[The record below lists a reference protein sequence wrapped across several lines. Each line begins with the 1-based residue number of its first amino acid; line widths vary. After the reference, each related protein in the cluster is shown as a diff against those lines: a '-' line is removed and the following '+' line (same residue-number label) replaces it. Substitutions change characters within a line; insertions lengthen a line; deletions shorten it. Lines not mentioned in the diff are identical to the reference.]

1 MLADSEDLSA
11 SLVLVDEH
19 TLETRWDESLN
30 IGGQNITYDFLLESG
45 RFIDIAVNGTRAV
58 IAVLPLIQC
67 LNIPGIQN
75 GSLFRK
81 NVRQALSKTT
91 KVNKEITQS
100 LRKSQGEFFFL
111 HNGITA
117 ICSSLAVNE
126 GVLHVEGLSVVNGC
140 QSEWRK
146 SQRLVQQ

>member
-1 MLADSEDLSA
+1 MKKLLS
-11 SLVLVDEH
+11 LMVL
-19 TLETRWDESLN
+19 
-30 IGGQNITYDFLLESG
+30 
-45 RFIDIAVNGTRAV
+45 FICA
-58 IAVLPLIQC
+58 
-67 LNIPGIQN
+67 GIQAQVYNQMDEN
-75 GSLFRK
+75 GNIIQGDEYGNNSNFNPNKRD
-81 NVRQALSKTT
+81 ST